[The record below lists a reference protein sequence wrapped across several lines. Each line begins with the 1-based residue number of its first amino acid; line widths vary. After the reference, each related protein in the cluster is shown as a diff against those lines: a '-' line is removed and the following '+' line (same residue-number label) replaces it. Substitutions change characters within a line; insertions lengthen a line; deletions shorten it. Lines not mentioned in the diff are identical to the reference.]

1 MIRKFVALA
10 ALLGVLGVLYSPAA
24 QAATAD
30 TATAQ
35 ASPGPY
41 LVGEPITFTST
52 TPCTVA
58 CRLIW
63 TFLNG
68 TRLGDAL
75 GEGTSVTTSF
85 ATPGLKTV
93 ELQLKETCVGT
104 TQLVCTSVALVSVDV
119 QAATAGDPPTGQDT
133 TAPAFALSGVQTEAT
148 GATTPVNYT
157 FAATDP
163 DDAVV
168 AQSCSPAP
176 GTAFPV
182 GTSPVTCTAT

>member
-1 MIRKFVALA
+1 MIGRFVAIAA
-10 ALLGVLGVLYSPAA
+10 ALGLLFVPAT
-24 QAATAD
+24 QAATTD
-30 TATAQ
+30 TATAA

-85 ATPGLKTV
+85 DTPGLKKV
-93 ELQLKETCVGT
+93 ELRLAQTCVGT
-104 TQLVCTSVALVSVDV
+104 SRLVCDSIALVFV
-119 QAATAGDPPTGQDT
+119 
-133 TAPAFALSGVQTEAT
+133 
-148 GATTPVNYT
+148 
-157 FAATDP
+157 
-163 DDAVV
+163 
-168 AQSCSPAP
+168 
-176 GTAFPV
+176 
-182 GTSPVTCTAT
+182 